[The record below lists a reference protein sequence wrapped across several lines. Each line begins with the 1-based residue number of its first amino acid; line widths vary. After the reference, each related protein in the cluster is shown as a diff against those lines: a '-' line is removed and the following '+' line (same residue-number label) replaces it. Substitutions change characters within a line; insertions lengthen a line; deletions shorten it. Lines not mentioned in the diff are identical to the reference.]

1 MSDDGPDP
9 DAWLVTFG
17 DLITLLLTFF
27 VLLLAM
33 SSVDQKK
40 LEEAFEHFGG
50 KPFLLE
56 GGESS
61 VIGIKSESK
70 ASMEAQI
77 KRGMRIAIVIKKIL
91 QSDEGGDIRPGENV
105 LDATGEVRI
114 KGEKKRASYCIY
126 WIFFV

>member
-27 VLLLAM
+27 GLLLAM

-56 GGESS
+56 GGWNPLSL
-61 VIGIKSESK
+61 ESK
-70 ASMEAQI
+70 PNLRRVW
-77 KRGMRIAIVIKKIL
+77 KLR
-91 QSDEGGDIRPGENV
+91 
-105 LDATGEVRI
+105 
-114 KGEKKRASYCIY
+114 
-126 WIFFV
+126 

>member
-56 GGESS
+56 GGGILCHWDQIRIQGEYGSS
-61 VIGIKSESK
+61 
-70 ASMEAQI
+70 
-77 KRGMRIAIVIKKIL
+77 
-91 QSDEGGDIRPGENV
+91 D
-105 LDATGEVRI
+105 
-114 KGEKKRASYCIY
+114 KKRYENCTSDQKDSPIRRGWRYKTGRKCS
-126 WIFFV
+126 